1 MGDLHEKGF
10 DHEGE
15 EKTFMNITVENE
27 MKDEKDNLILV
38 KTQNVINDSNFDIER
53 KEEERKDEEYH
64 FINESSVPH
73 IGHSGNIDSNKN
85 MNIHRKKCS
94 ESLKNSEACNNSLRK
109 VGSAPLQRNLTE
121 HDADLIKKSESNDA
135 NHSTEIK
142 KHKVEEKIINE
153 KKFKNEIKIKSKKEK
168 KKRKKSKEE
177 KEEEKR
183 IREQEKKLRVSTL
196 IRAAEEAENERK
208 RKYIEESDE
217 KERKLIEE
225 IETLDKMIME
235 KEIHEKNIEE
245 ERKGIFDEE
254 LDAREKQ
261 LVDEIEAFDK

>member
-1 MGDLHEKGF
+1 MGKEVTCKVDLHEKGF

-15 EKTFMNITVENE
+15 EKTFTNITVEKE
-27 MKDEKDNLILV
+27 MKDEKDNNVILV

-53 KEEERKDEEYH
+53 KEEERKDEECH

-73 IGHSGNIDSNKN
+73 VGHSGNIDSNKN

-135 NHSTEIK
+135 NPSTEIK
-142 KHKVEEKIINE
+142 KHKVDEKNINE
-153 KKFKNEIKIKSKKEK
+153 KKFKNEIKIKSEKK

-183 IREQEKKLRVSTL
+183 IREQEKKLR
-196 IRAAEEAENERK
+196 
-208 RKYIEESDE
+208 
-217 KERKLIEE
+217 
-225 IETLDKMIME
+225 
-235 KEIHEKNIEE
+235 
-245 ERKGIFDEE
+245 
-254 LDAREKQ
+254 
-261 LVDEIEAFDK
+261 